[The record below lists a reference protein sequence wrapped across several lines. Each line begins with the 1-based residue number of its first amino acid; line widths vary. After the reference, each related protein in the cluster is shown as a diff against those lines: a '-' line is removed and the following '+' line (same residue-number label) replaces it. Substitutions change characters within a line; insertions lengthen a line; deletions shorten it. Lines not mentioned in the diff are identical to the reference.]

1 MASRESQREMRRNS
15 ARSFRIRRRTYTP
28 RFPSVFLYSG
38 RPVLLRYSKYSSAH
52 DACVRP
58 RHSRAIIPD
67 PRSRE
72 VRVDQEPSL
81 QGTKA
86 RGLHNPYIATALGEL
101 VADNSGS
108 ADAAE
113 SPGAA
118 PPRAALNRPSMTR
131 FLMIFLFLLAVWA
144 IIDPQLG
151 QAFALIANVVLMP
164 LIGFGGTLPVLTILL
179 AGMLTTTVSSV
190 IRDHYTNWVKMA
202 RTQKIMSAWRKE
214 QMEALRKGQTT
225 KLEKLKEA
233 QQPYMKDQMEVQMTP
248 MKSMAWTMF
257 MFIVVFTWL
266 RLFVDVV
273 LLGLGNQW
281 IAVPWSTHVHL
292 NSVHVFPSWI
302 LLYSLL
308 AIPFG
313 QIVTRVLKYVHFRR
327 RLEEM
332 GVPPRSEAGEST

>member
-1 MASRESQREMRRNS
+1 
-15 ARSFRIRRRTYTP
+15 
-28 RFPSVFLYSG
+28 
-38 RPVLLRYSKYSSAH
+38 
-52 DACVRP
+52 
-58 RHSRAIIPD
+58 
-67 PRSRE
+67 
-72 VRVDQEPSL
+72 
-81 QGTKA
+81 
-86 RGLHNPYIATALGEL
+86 
-101 VADNSGS
+101 
-108 ADAAE
+108 
-113 SPGAA
+113 
-118 PPRAALNRPSMTR
+118 MTR